1 MPMRHPLLLALAV
14 AGLLGS
20 FDADA
25 QKLYR
30 WVDKDGVVRY
40 SDQVPPEAVNEERQT
55 LDRRGM
61 TVDRVERAMTPEE
74 RAEHE
79 RALAEQARLAQQEEE
94 QRKSDAI
101 LLGSYQSE
109 ADLERTYKER
119 FALAAQSLEAAQIG
133 IASQEKSMAEF
144 LAHAA
149 DLERNGKPINDKL
162 KQSIETARRQVT
174 QQREQL
180 AKREAEQ
187 AALQREYFLT
197 LERYRSLKGDAA
209 ASE

>member
-1 MPMRHPLLLALAV
+1 MPKHHPLLLAVAI
-14 AGLLGS
+14 AGLFGS
-20 FDADA
+20 LDADA

-30 WVDKDGVVRY
+30 WVDQDGVVRY

-61 TVDRVERAMTPEE
+61 TVDRVDRAMTPEE
-74 RAEHE
+74 RAARDLE
-79 RALAEQARLAQQEEE
+79 LAEQARLAKNEEE
-94 QRKSDAI
+94 QRKLDAI

-109 ADLERTYKER
+109 ADLERTFKER
-119 FALAAQSLEAAQIG
+119 FALAEQSVEAAQVG
-133 IASQEKSMAEF
+133 IASQEKSLADF

-162 KQSIETARRQVT
+162 KQSIDTTRKQVT
-174 QQREQL
+174 QQRAQL
-180 AKREAEQ
+180 AKRQAEQ

-197 LERYRSLKGDAA
+197 LERYRGLKEA
-209 ASE
+209 ASD

>member
-1 MPMRHPLLLALAV
+1 MPKRHPLLLALAV
-14 AGLLGS
+14 VGLLGS
-20 FDADA
+20 LDADA

-40 SDQVPPEAVNEERQT
+40 SDQVPPDAVNEERQT

-61 TVDRVERAMTPEE
+61 TVDRIDRAMTPEE
-74 RAEHE
+74 RAAHE
-79 RALAEQARLAQQEEE
+79 LELAEQARIARDAEE
-94 QRKSDAI
+94 QRKLDAI

-119 FALAAQSLEAAQIG
+119 FALAEQGLEAVQIG
-133 IASQEKSMAEF
+133 ISSQEKSLADF

-162 KQSIETARRQVT
+162 KLSIDTARKQVT
-174 QQREQL
+174 QQRTQL
-180 AKREAEQ
+180 AKRQTEQ

-197 LERYRSLKGDAA
+197 LERYRALKEP
-209 ASE
+209 ASD

>member
-20 FDADA
+20 LDVDA

-61 TVDRVERAMTPEE
+61 TVDRVDRAMTPEE
-74 RAEHE
+74 RAAHE
-79 RALAEQARLAQQEEE
+79 LELAEQARIARDEEE
-94 QRKSDAI
+94 QRKLDAI
-101 LLGSYQSE
+101 LLGTYQSE

-119 FALAAQSLEAAQIG
+119 FAMAEQSVEAIQIG
-133 IASQEKSMAEF
+133 IGSQEKS
-144 LAHAA
+144 LADLLSHAA
-149 DLERNGKPINDKL
+149 DLERNGKPIGDKL
-162 KQSIETARRQVT
+162 KQSIDTARKQVT
-174 QQREQL
+174 QQRVQL
-180 AKREAEQ
+180 ARRQAEQ

-197 LERYRSLKGDAA
+197 LERYRGLKES
-209 ASE
+209 ASN

>member
-20 FDADA
+20 LDVDA

-61 TVDRVERAMTPEE
+61 TVDRVDRAMTPEE
-74 RAEHE
+74 RAAHE
-79 RALAEQARLAQQEEE
+79 LELAEQARIARDEEE
-94 QRKSDAI
+94 QRKLDAI
-101 LLGSYQSE
+101 LLGTYQSE

-119 FALAAQSLEAAQIG
+119 FAMAEQSVEAIQIG
-133 IASQEKSMAEF
+133 IGSQEKS
-144 LAHAA
+144 LADLLSHAA
-149 DLERNGKPINDKL
+149 DLERNGKPIGDKL
-162 KQSIETARRQVT
+162 KQSIDTARKQVT
-174 QQREQL
+174 QQRVQL
-180 AKREAEQ
+180 ARRQAEQ
-187 AALQREYFLT
+187 AALQREYYLT
-197 LERYRSLKGDAA
+197 LERYRGLKES
-209 ASE
+209 ASN

>member
-74 RAEHE
+74 RAERD
-79 RALAEQARLAQQEEE
+79 RALAEQARVAQQEEE

-133 IASQEKSMAEF
+133 LASQEKSMAEF

-162 KQSIETARRQVT
+162 KQSIDTARRQVT

-180 AKREAEQ
+180 AKRQAEQ